1 MEAQPQQYSL
11 VRFWRYIFTPL
22 VLVFLGL
29 AWYVIFNMSG
39 YQLAVSPLAPV
50 NDALK
55 TASSNSV
62 GVTK

>member
-1 MEAQPQQYSL
+1 MEAQPPQYSL

-29 AWYVIFNMSG
+29 AWYVTFNMSG

-50 NDALK
+50 KDVLQ
-55 TASSNSV
+55 TAPIPSAGVSN
-62 GVTK
+62 